1 MSDLPAACAGPVRLR
16 RLALRLVL
24 AVPALVVLAVPAL
37 VVVAVP
43 ASAHALRVDSS
54 PEANSV
60 LKTSPAQVVVTFGEA
75 PDPRLSHLAV
85 LDSSGHDRAEGA
97 TQAVPGQPLELT
109 VKVGRLGT
117 GVFSVAWTTV
127 SSVDGH
133 LASGTF
139 AFGVGVSAADIPAA
153 RTTSATPSPSPLTS
167 FSRWLLYAGL
177 MGLVGS
183 AAVALACFGTAPRPV
198 WPWLVGV
205 AWVAAGLGA
214 VGIGVGEA
222 TTAHLALSHL
232 FDSTFTHQI
241 AVRVLPLAAGAV
253 AAGVILVAAPR
264 GRRPVWA
271 VAVLGLAGLGA
282 MWGDVTDSHAA
293 AAHSWPVLKMV
304 EQWLHF
310 AAAGVWIGGL
320 AALLVGLAGVSR
332 PERGRAARRYSTL
345 AVAAV
350 MVLAASGTLRAI
362 DEVGSWHALVASSFG
377 RLILV
382 KTALLAILVGLG
394 ARNRYRS
401 VPHLAR
407 PGDGTGD
414 GTDDGRPGQDDAGTA
429 AQPLLRLGRVELGL
443 AAVVLGA
450 TALLQGLAPPATAA
464 PASPKPEVVTG
475 SDFATTVKVA
485 LAISP
490 GSTGFNQFDLA
501 ADDYDTGRPVVAD
514 PVTLT
519 FSRPDQPGLGA
530 SSLNLRRRGDGHYVG
545 SGPNLSIDGTWQ
557 VVVLIQ
563 QGSSAAQVRLKV
575 AATPPPQPV
584 TVSRS
589 PGVPDLYTLSLAN
602 DDALQVYLDPGRGGL
617 NEFHATYLGADG
629 QELAMRSLVVTAR
642 GPDPASD
649 PAKALTVRKLDDSGH
664 FVADLEGATRGRYSF
679 MLEAV
684 AADGTRTR
692 SSITLPV
699 H

>member
-1 MSDLPAACAGPVRLR
+1 VGR
-16 RLALRLVL
+16 RALALRAVLARAVPTLVL
-24 AVPALVVLAVPAL
+24 LVVATLVLLAGPAG
-37 VVVAVP
+37 
-43 ASAHALRVDSS
+43 AHALRVDSS

-75 PDPRLSHLAV
+75 PDPRLSHLSV
-85 LDSSGHDRAEGA
+85 LDSSGHDRAQGP
-97 TQAVPGQPLELT
+97 TQAVAGQPRQLA
-109 VKVGRLGT
+109 VKVGHLGT
-117 GVFSVAWTTV
+117 GVYTVAWTTV

-153 RTTSATPSPSPLTS
+153 RATSATPSPSALTS
-167 FSRWLLYAGL
+167 GSRWLLYAGL
-177 MGLVGS
+177 MGLVGA
-183 AAVALACFGTAPRPV
+183 AAVVLVCFGRAPRPV
-198 WPWLVGV
+198 WPWLVV
-205 AWVAAGLGA
+205 AAWVVALVGA

-241 AVRVLPLAAGAV
+241 AVRVLPLVAGAAV
-253 AAGVILVAAPR
+253 AGVILVAAPR
-264 GRRPVWA
+264 PRRAAWA
-271 VAVLGLAGLGA
+271 VAALGLGGLGA

-293 AAHSWPVLKMV
+293 AAQSLPVLKMV

-310 AAAGVWIGGL
+310 ASAGIWIGGL
-320 AALLVGLAGVSR
+320 AALLVGLAALRG

-345 AVAAV
+345 ALGAV
-350 MVLAASGTLRAI
+350 VVLAASGTLRAI
-362 DEVGSWHALVASSFG
+362 DEVGSWHALFATSFG

-401 VPHLAR
+401 VPRLAR
-407 PGDGTGD
+407 SESD
-414 GTDDGRPGQDDAGTA
+414 GTA

-443 AAVVLGA
+443 AAVVLVA

-464 PASPKPEVVTG
+464 PAAPRPEVVTG

-485 LAISP
+485 LAVSP
-490 GSTGFNQFDLA
+490 GFTGFNQFDLT
-501 ADDYDTGRPVVAD
+501 ADDYDTGRPVVAN

-519 FSRPDQPGLGA
+519 FSRPDRPGLGS
-530 SSLNLRRRGDGHYVG
+530 SSLTLRRRSDGHYVG

-563 QGSSAAQVRLKV
+563 QGSSAVQVRLAVV
-575 AATPPPQPV
+575 AHPAPQRV

-602 DDALQVYLDPGRGGL
+602 DDALQVYLDPGHAGL

-629 QELAMRSLVVTAR
+629 QEMAMRSLAVTAR

-649 PAKALTVRKLDDSGH
+649 RARALTVRKLDNTGH
-664 FVADLEGATRGRYSF
+664 FVADLEGAAPGRYAF
-679 MLEAV
+679 VLEAV
-684 AADGTRTR
+684 AGDGTSIR